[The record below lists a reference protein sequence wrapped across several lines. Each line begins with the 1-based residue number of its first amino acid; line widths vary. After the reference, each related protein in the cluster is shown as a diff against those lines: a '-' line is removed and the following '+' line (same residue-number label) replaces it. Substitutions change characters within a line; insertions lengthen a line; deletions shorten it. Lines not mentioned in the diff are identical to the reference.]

1 MLFTTYAP
9 APITNDLLKNIL
21 FICVTSNDTEGR
33 GTACLFN
40 KHRETQLPFSCL
52 SVSHSKAKRL
62 ERIPLLPL
70 SPPDL
75 AFHVHFPSH
84 RISLPCSGSGLR
96 NVQNASAHQPSSKV
110 STCFPELRQSSW
122 HCRSCG
128 ALELGGV
135 RERACSQQR
144 GVGHAAHEN
153 PSHCHRPQ
161 RTTALPAPPLTSLG
175 RILCAPKRW
184 V

>member
-1 MLFTTYAP
+1 MTQRVGGQLVCL
-9 APITNDLLKNIL
+9 TNIGKHS
-21 FICVTSNDTEGR
+21 CHSA
-33 GTACLFN
+33 AC
-40 KHRETQLPFSCL
+40 P
-52 SVSHSKAKRL
+52 SHSKAKRL

-110 STCFPELRQSSW
+110 STCFPELRQWSW

-128 ALELGGV
+128 ALELAAAG
-135 RERACSQQR
+135 RAGESLQP
-144 GVGHAAHEN
+144 AARCGTCC
-153 PSHCHRPQ
+153 P
-161 RTTALPAPPLTSLG
+161 
-175 RILCAPKRW
+175 
-184 V
+184 